1 MIHVST
7 AKQVNVSAA
16 DRGENVDGL
25 ARALLGGGEKGLPT
39 IELLPNVDT
48 VGFKINICL
57 L

>member
-25 ARALLGGGEKGLPT
+25 ARALLGGGGEGSAH
-39 IELLPNVDT
+39 D
-48 VGFKINICL
+48 
-57 L
+57 